1 MKPVTVILLIA
12 IVVLAAGG
20 GLWFARAP
28 SQNQKPSEFFDTK
41 PDYDTS
47 SGQQMRPRWK
57 E

>member
-28 SQNQKPSEFFDTK
+28 SQNQKPSEFFDTR